1 MLRLIS
7 VLICSF
13 MLVAAPLQSF
23 ADEKKPPAREQ
34 NQSKN
39 RVISKE
45 IATQLAQQHYP
56 GKILKVQS
64 EPLQFKVRVMQ
75 ADGRVV
81 NVVVDG
87 QNGRVKREE

>member
-13 MLVAAPLQSF
+13 MLVTASLQSF
-23 ADEKKPPAREQ
+23 SDEKKPPAREYRQSQ
-34 NQSKN
+34 NP
-39 RVISKE
+39 VISKE
-45 IATQLAQQHYP
+45 IATQLAQQRYP
-56 GKILKVQS
+56 GKVLKVKT
-64 EPLQFKVRVMQ
+64 EPQKFKVRLMQ